1 MYFFFSPRKA
11 LEMMFSVSLVLCV
24 VLLHAHQSA
33 AAKEYRLDFT
43 RYCQLYK
50 DLKTFDFKKSLFYPA
65 LISEVRSLSAE
76 LRKQGYS
83 RSRADERC
91 QDPAM
96 YFKTECL
103 FLKREKFA
111 QTNDW
116 GNFFKNGE
124 KAAARPLYYDIWLLH
139 PALRDCHRIIK
150 HQLQPNQVKK
160 RLLEEFEGVPGK
172 KIRELANVFGHFS
185 WSPTLVQEIDELCGR
200 KDSDATFCTDLLEI
214 VRLADA
220 YYTGRMDHYSN
231 GFRWKAFRLHFAMIQ
246 QSNPSLYSSVISTK
260 DSRDLLKDNLDQ
272 MFLFINGENI
282 EQLREMAE
290 TLPQKAAL
298 FSCNNLLLLP
308 KETKKICMFW
318 KALSQ
323 VRTYFQSS
331 EPLKN
336 GIIKKVLN
344 TRIDYPK
351 FLARTEMREILSTVQ
366 NQNTALVELS
376 KWVTSEVKKDV
387 KKRFTCLK
395 TYFQKLSSFNK
406 EKASA
411 DISFIK
417 SRLDK
422 YNTKITALSNELSDK
437 LGKILSYAFTAVE
450 VEIAEDTIQVGL
462 AGAVLMNPLEKLFG
476 GGSLGSFMDRSAKLA
491 NSLTNLPLLVR
502 ASKFFK
508 EIRSRTSDI
517 AMRFG
522 KNGAFLENLNKLI
535 NEAGNE
541 AASSQFDTKR
551 DKFLKDYKKYDPLV
565 TRPEL
570 VEMTTVY
577 GNLVDGCCD
586 VILNTGT
593 TAAAVVK
600 GIVKSEG
607 LCPKSKAV
615 AERMFATFAE
625 IYDFQF
631 DLIEEMASYMRALN
645 AHYAANDL
653 DADYDNLAQ
662 QNTNTITE
670 LQALTKFA
678 YISYKINLW
687 AISESYCDVITYKEG
702 GKTPSVCKESPKDIA
717 RLVSHVSPTCRN
729 AEDYKNVPIES
740 TNSDEAFMKLSDL
753 YAKNPVYF
761 KIPSS
766 QWLVDNKWISENDKD
781 SIIFLKK
788 FEVFLPIESSVPRLV
803 TVDAEVI
810 GDNKLSTSSKISHVI
825 VPKNEF
831 VFHYYE
837 GRNSE
842 QECRQASQVM
852 NNPYGSHLS
861 KLCRLN
867 VDDNNCQE
875 LLKKTPLFPSI
886 YSRWKLTVSGYD
898 SIPLPPTP
906 ANDDFK
912 LKVGVRLCILRPN
925 SNDQRH
931 DASNVQRKGKNR
943 KRQMHDQERPSCA
956 KPTDYWSDKHGHC
969 VQCPKGSKPEMDGYF
984 CVKKQKT
991 PS

>member
-1 MYFFFSPRKA
+1 MDGKT
-11 LEMMFSVSLVLCV
+11 LEMMLPVCLVLFASL
-24 VLLHAHQSA
+24 LLHAHQSA
-33 AAKEYRLDFT
+33 AKEYHLDFT

-50 DLKTFDFKKSLFYPA
+50 DLKTFEFKNSDYYPA
-65 LISEVRSLSAE
+65 LTSEVHSLKDQ

-83 RSRADERC
+83 YSRANERC

-111 QTNDW
+111 RRNDW
-116 GNFFKNGE
+116 GLFFGNGE
-124 KAAARPLYYDIWLLH
+124 KAAARPLYFDIWLLH
-139 PALRDCHRIIK
+139 PALRDCQRIIGR
-150 HQLQPNQVKK
+150 HLQPNQVKK
-160 RLLEEFEGVPGK
+160 QLLQAFVGAPGK
-172 KIRELANVFGHFS
+172 KIRELANLFTHFS
-185 WSPTLVQEIDELCGR
+185 WSPILVQEIDELCGR
-200 KDSDATFCTDLLEI
+200 KDSDSIFCTDLLEI
-214 VRLADA
+214 MRLAKA
-220 YYTGRMDHYSN
+220 YYTGRMDHGS

-246 QSNPSLYSSVISTK
+246 QSNPQLYSSVISTK
-260 DSRDLLKDNLDQ
+260 DSRDLLNDNLDQ
-272 MFLFINGENI
+272 MFLFINGDNI
-282 EQLREMAE
+282 EQLREMAK
-290 TLPQKAAL
+290 TLPQKASL
-298 FSCNNLLLLP
+298 FSCDNLLLLP
-308 KETKKICMFW
+308 KDTKKICMFW

-331 EPLKN
+331 QPLKN
-336 GIIKKVLN
+336 GMIKKMLN
-344 TRIDYPK
+344 TKIDYPQ

-387 KKRFTCLK
+387 KKRFTGLK
-395 TYFQKLSSFNK
+395 TYFQKMSSFNK
-406 EKASA
+406 QKASA

-417 SRLDK
+417 GRLDK
-422 YNTKITALSNELSDK
+422 YKTKTTSLSNELSDK
-437 LGKILSYAFTAVE
+437 LGKIISYAFTAVA
-450 VEIAEDTIQVGL
+450 VEIAEDIIQVGL
-462 AGAVLMNPLEKLFG
+462 SGAVLMNPLEKLFG
-476 GGSLGSFMDRSAKLA
+476 GNSLNDFMDRSAKLA
-491 NSLTNLPLLVR
+491 NSLTNLPQLVS
-502 ASKFFK
+502 ASRSFK
-508 EIRSRTSDI
+508 VIRTRTSDI
-517 AMRFG
+517 ATKFG
-522 KNGAFLENLNKLI
+522 KNGVFLDNLNKLI
-535 NEAGNE
+535 NEAGDE
-541 AASSQFDTKR
+541 GASSQFDTKK
-551 DKFLKDYKKYDPLV
+551 DKFLEDYKNYDPLV

-577 GNLVDGCCD
+577 GNLVDSCCD
-586 VILNTGT
+586 VILNTET

-600 GIVKSEG
+600 GTVKSEG
-607 LCPKSKAV
+607 LCSKTKAA

-662 QNTNTITE
+662 QSTDTIAE
-670 LQALTKFA
+670 LQSLTKFA

-687 AISESYCDVITYKEG
+687 TISESYCDVLTYKEG

-717 RLVSHVSPTCRN
+717 RLASHVSPTCTN
-729 AEDYKNVPIES
+729 TEAYKNVPIES

-753 YAKNPVYF
+753 YTKNPVYF
-761 KIPSS
+761 KVPSS

-788 FEVFLPIESSVPRLV
+788 FEIFLPFESSVPRLV

-810 GDNKLSTSSKISHVI
+810 ADNKLSTSSKTSYII

-852 NNPYGSHLS
+852 NNPYGSRLS

-875 LLKKTPLFPSI
+875 LLKRTPLFPSV

-898 SIPLPPTP
+898 SIPLSPTP

-912 LKVGVRLCILRPN
+912 LKVGVKLCILRPN
-925 SNDQRH
+925 SNDQSH
-931 DASNVQRKGKNR
+931 DTSNAQRKR
-943 KRQMHDQERPSCA
+943 KSSKWQMHDQERPSCP
-956 KPTDYWSDKHGHC
+956 KPTDYWSDKQGHC
-969 VQCPKGSKPEMDGYF
+969 VQCPKGSKPGMDGYF
-984 CVKKQKT
+984 CVKKQEN
-991 PS
+991 PP